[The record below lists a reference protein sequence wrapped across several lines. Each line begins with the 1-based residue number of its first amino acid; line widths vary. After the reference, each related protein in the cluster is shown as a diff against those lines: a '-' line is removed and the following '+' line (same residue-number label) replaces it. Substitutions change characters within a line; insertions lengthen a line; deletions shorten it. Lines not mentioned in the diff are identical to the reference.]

1 MEGALE
7 SRLLAPVT
15 EASLVKLIELLV
27 VLLYCAKNV
36 LE

>member
-1 MEGALE
+1 MEGPLE

-15 EASLVKLIELLV
+15 EASLIKLIELLV
-27 VLLYCAKNV
+27 ALLCCAKNV